1 MGDTLRGERLGHML
15 LVEGSWPRTVLG
27 ASGSANCMTSFTTSC
42 RATTSSRHGRC
53 VLPQSVSMLAWKR
66 YFSWWLLEQ
75 LYLGVG
81 GVLQS

>member
-42 RATTSSRHGRC
+42 RATTLSSEVRPSRAFLC
-53 VLPQSVSMLAWKR
+53 LLAR
-66 YFSWWLLEQ
+66 AGAVTGGEEQ
-75 LYLGVG
+75 QYLGIG
-81 GVLQS
+81 GVVQS